1 MMYLI
6 KRADVATEELRS
18 QLLEVERLRSC
29 GVSASPP
36 KAPHFAL
43 PPCAR
48 DSSLLTMTEA
58 RRRHYSPADKDVML
72 AQLQASAKACRDK
85 SRPPSE
91 RHAAKGALR
100 DGLHLL
106 EDCMRGRS
114 PGRLPFAHP
123 SGDESSDDAL
133 AERMMEAASMLRQ
146 LDASG

>member
-18 QLLEVERLRSC
+18 QLLEIERWRSS
-29 GVSASPP
+29 GMS
-36 KAPHFAL
+36 APHPQASDFAHS
-43 PPCAR
+43 PCAR
-48 DSSLLTMTEA
+48 DSSLLTISEA
-58 RRRHYSPADKDVML
+58 RRRNYSPADKDVML
-72 AQLQASAKACRDK
+72 AQLQASAKACRDE

-114 PGRLPFAHP
+114 PGRIPFAYH
-123 SGDESSDDAL
+123 SGDESSDDAI
-133 AERMMEAASMLRQ
+133 AERMREAASMLSQ
-146 LDASG
+146 LDAS